1 MATSSSG
8 SSNSK
13 DFEDFISE
21 VQDIEKGKAQDDSG
35 DDDTKTPDGTY
46 PILSSIIQFQ
56 HCKKKSDYGQT
67 TINKNAFH

>member
-46 PILSSIIQFQ
+46 QILSSSIQFQ
-56 HCKKKSDYGQT
+56 SCKKKKILW
-67 TINKNAFH
+67 INNNK